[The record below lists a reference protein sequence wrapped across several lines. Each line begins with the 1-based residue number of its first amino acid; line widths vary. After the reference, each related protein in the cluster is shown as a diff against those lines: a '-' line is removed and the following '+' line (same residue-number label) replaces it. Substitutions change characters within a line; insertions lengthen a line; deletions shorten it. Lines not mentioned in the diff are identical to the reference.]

1 MPCQGFGWSL
11 SRVPIP
17 KLVIHSSSGCVRCY
31 WLQPFFCYH
40 QLSANFICLLCLYFL
55 DPSWLTVYRCYP
67 LLLSRQSDHFYVRIG
82 RYEGRFMPNWCMLRD
97 HVIVNPQITL
107 KSSFMQFVWRWR
119 GNNCLIY
126 YLKIPLCNSLADF
139 YDISSIIESKNKNLV
154 IGQKRSVG
162 IGWKRGLPGRLA
174 LALDRIHIMT
184 NFYFHESWLT
194 LFVS

>member
-1 MPCQGFGWSL
+1 MFLSAEWQTIDIIVSNAMSLGFGWSL

-40 QLSANFICLLCLYFL
+40 QLSANFICLPCQYFL

-97 HVIVNPQITL
+97 HVIVNPQITY
-107 KSSFMQFVWRWR
+107 KSSLMQYVWRWR
-119 GNNCLIY
+119 GNN
-126 YLKIPLCNSLADF
+126 
-139 YDISSIIESKNKNLV
+139 
-154 IGQKRSVG
+154 
-162 IGWKRGLPGRLA
+162 
-174 LALDRIHIMT
+174 
-184 NFYFHESWLT
+184 NFYLYESWLT
-194 LFVS
+194 YLFHRYC